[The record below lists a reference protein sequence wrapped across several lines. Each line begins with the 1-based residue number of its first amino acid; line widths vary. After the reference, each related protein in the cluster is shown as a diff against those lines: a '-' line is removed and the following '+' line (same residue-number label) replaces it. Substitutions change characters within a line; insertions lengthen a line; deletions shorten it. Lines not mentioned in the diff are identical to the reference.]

1 MGSKTPN
8 DHQRGPDGSSTDA
21 PIVATNPPKPAA
33 ATGLLEGALEGQDED
48 GDDDEDAQ
56 NGSNMKT
63 DGKPGNGD
71 KKKRKRNKKKTK
83 KASGGAQ
90 QSTPPR
96 VALVDIFGDKPFPQG
111 ELVEYAIK
119 DDNLQRTTAEEIRHM
134 SAVTNMD
141 DDFLNDYR
149 KAAEV
154 HRQVRQYAQSI
165 AKPGVSMTEIAN
177 EIDDGV
183 RALTGHQGLETGDAL
198 KAGLA
203 FPTGLCLNNIG
214 AHWTPNAG
222 AKEVILQ
229 YDDVLKIDFGVHVNG
244 RIVDSAFTVTANQ
257 VYDPLLEAVRAAT
270 NTGLK
275 EAGIDARIDHISGEI
290 QEVMESYEVTLNGKT
305 IPVKAVKNITGH
317 NILRYKIH
325 GDKQVPF
332 IKTKTSQRMEDGD
345 IFAIETFGSTGKAY
359 LRDDVGVYGY
369 GRKEH
374 ASTAGLHHASAKAL
388 LKTIDE
394 NFGTLVFARRY
405 LERLPGVKN
414 YHLGMRS
421 LVNAGIVESY
431 APLVDVAGSY
441 IAQFE
446 HTVLLRPNCKEVV
459 SRGDDY

>member
-1 MGSKTPN
+1 MHARLIPQG
-8 DHQRGPDGSSTDA
+8 H
-21 PIVATNPPKPAA
+21 
-33 ATGLLEGALEGQDED
+33 
-48 GDDDEDAQ
+48 
-56 NGSNMKT
+56 
-63 DGKPGNGD
+63 
-71 KKKRKRNKKKTK
+71 KKKRKRNKKKSK
-83 KASGGAQ
+83 QVSDVK

-96 VALVDIFGDKPFPQG
+96 VSLADIFREQIYPEG
-111 ELVEYAIK
+111 EIVEYAVK
-119 DDNLQRTTAEEIRHM
+119 DDNLERTTAEEVRHL
-134 SAVTNMD
+134 SAVTEMD
-141 DDFLNDYR
+141 DEFLRDYR
-149 KAAEV
+149 QAAEI
-154 HRQVRQYAQSI
+154 HRQVRQYAQTI
-165 AKPGVSMTEIAN
+165 AKPGISMTELAR

-183 RALTGHQGLETGDAL
+183 RALTGHQGLEKGDGL

-244 RIVDSAFTVTANQ
+244 RIVDSAFTVAANP

-275 EAGIDARIDHISGEI
+275 ARSPIPQSLTILTSSQEAGPDARISHISSTI
-290 QEVMESYEVTLNGKT
+290 QEVMESYEVTLNRKI
-305 IPVKAVKNITGH
+305 IPVKAVRNITGH

-332 IKTKTSQRMEDGD
+332 VASKTSQRMEEGD
-345 IFAIETFGSTGKAY
+345 IFAIETFGTTGKGI

-369 GRKEH
+369 GRNKN
-374 ASTAGLHHASAKAL
+374 ASTAGLHHASAKSL

-394 NFGTLVFARRY
+394 NFGTLVFAKRY

-421 LVNAGIVESY
+421 LVQAGIMESY

-446 HTVLLRPNCKEVV
+446 HVSLLSG
-459 SRGDDY
+459 SRITECYADICVDCAPATELQGGCIARR